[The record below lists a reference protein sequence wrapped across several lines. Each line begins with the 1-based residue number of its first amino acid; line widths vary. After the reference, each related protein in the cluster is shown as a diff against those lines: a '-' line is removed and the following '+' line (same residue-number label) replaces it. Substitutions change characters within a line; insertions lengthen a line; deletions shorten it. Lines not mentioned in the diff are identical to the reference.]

1 MQEQTFV
8 NYKKNAYEL
17 GVERLRSMELF
28 ETPSILEEMADV
40 APDLAKFII
49 SFVYGEIYERP
60 HLTSR
65 IRQLATVAIFATLG
79 NARRQLKFHL
89 TSALNIGCSPAELIE
104 VMIQLALYA
113 GFPAAL
119 NSVFAAKEVFDEK
132 N

>member
-17 GVERLRSMELF
+17 GVERLRSMELV

-65 IRQLATVAIFATLG
+65 
-79 NARRQLKFHL
+79 
-89 TSALNIGCSPAELIE
+89 
-104 VMIQLALYA
+104 
-113 GFPAAL
+113 
-119 NSVFAAKEVFDEK
+119 
-132 N
+132 